1 MVMAAC
7 YPIAEQRG
15 DGVWGQRR
23 SREQGGVEREMK
35 VGGRTCE
42 N

>member
-23 SREQGGVEREMK
+23 SREQGDVKEK
-35 VGGRTCE
+35 
-42 N
+42 